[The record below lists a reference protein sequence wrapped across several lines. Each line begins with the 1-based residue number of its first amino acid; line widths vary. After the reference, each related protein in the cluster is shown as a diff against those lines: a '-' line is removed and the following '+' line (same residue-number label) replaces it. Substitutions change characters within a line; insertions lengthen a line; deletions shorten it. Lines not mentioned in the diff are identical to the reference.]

1 MDRFSIYCSIP
12 TSGSRPFVHISIGY
26 YTKEK
31 DHILVSPELM
41 TDKEIDQSIDSL
53 LNDLEHV
60 RDRAKSELLKLRNI

>member
-60 RDRAKSELLKLRNI
+60 RDRAKSELLRLRNI

>member
-12 TSGSRPFVHISIGY
+12 TSGSSPFVHISIGY